1 MADENGPV
9 TNTPAVTQLQDAAGS
24 LLRPTGPL
32 PRPTWRNRL
41 FDLGLAAV
49 VGVTMTYY
57 VLDNLWWEG
66 NQFANTSPLGQPTGP
81 GDWVLLLSLAVL
93 ASAPLV
99 LRRIH
104 PLTVLWIVMGAVA
117 LTPPYAAR
125 LTFYGCVIAAYSAAA
140 YSRHRLPTLASLPLA
155 VYLVSRVRDGVAPT
169 VPDQYVPL
177 LISAPIVVAAIG
189 LHTWKHRADE
199 GRSRLS
205 RLERE
210 QAEALRRAVE
220 HERGRIAR
228 ELHDVVTH
236 NVSVMV
242 IQAGAARKVMATD
255 PDDARE
261 ALLAVEAGGRAAMSE
276 LRHVMGLLT
285 MDADGADDTD
295 GASDGAARPPD
306 LSPLPG
312 LDQLAAL
319 AARIRDTGVPVAL
332 TVTGQPRPL
341 PAGVELTAYRVVQE
355 ALTNMVKHA
364 VGASAAVTVRYD
376 AGHLRVDVT
385 NTGGTPGPAASTG
398 NGHGLIGL
406 RERLAVYGGTL
417 RTGPRPLGG
426 YRVQALIPVE
436 TP

>member
-1 MADENGPV
+1 M
-9 TNTPAVTQLQDAAGS
+9 TNTPAVTQLQDAARS

-255 PDDARE
+255 PHDARE

>member
-1 MADENGPV
+1 M
-9 TNTPAVTQLQDAAGS
+9 TNAAAVEQLRDAARS
-24 LLRPTGPL
+24 LIRPTGPV
-32 PRPTWRNRL
+32 PRLTRRNRL
-41 FDLGLAAV
+41 FDMALAAV
-49 VGVTMTYY
+49 VGITMAHYVT
-57 VLDNLWWEG
+57 DNLRGEATR
-66 NQFANTSPLGQPTGP
+66 FTVPSPLGQPTGS
-81 GDWVLLLSLAVL
+81 GDLILLLSLAVA
-93 ASAPLV
+93 ASAPLL
-99 LRRIH
+99 LRRRH
-104 PLTVLWIVMGAVA
+104 PLTVLWIVMGATA

-125 LTFYGCVIAAYSAAA
+125 LTFYACVIAAYSAAA
-140 YSRHRLPTLASLPLA
+140 YSRHRVPTLASLPLA
-155 VYLVSRVRDGVAPT
+155 VLLVSRVRDGMAPT

-177 LISAPIVVAAIG
+177 LISVPLVVAAIG
-189 LHTWKHRADE
+189 LRTWKLRADE
-199 GRSRLS
+199 GRTRLS

-210 QAEALRRAVE
+210 QAAALRRAVE

-242 IQAGAARKVMATD
+242 IQAGAARKVMATA
-255 PDDARE
+255 PEDARE

-285 MDADGADDTD
+285 MNADDAPD
-295 GASDGAARPPD
+295 PAGAGRPAD
-306 LSPLPG
+306 LAPLPG
-312 LDQLAAL
+312 LDQLEGL
-319 AARIRDTGVPVAL
+319 TGRVRDTGVPVTV

-364 VGASAAVTVRYD
+364 VGASAAVTVVYGAD
-376 AGHLRVDVT
+376 HLRVEVT
-385 NTGGTPGPAASTG
+385 DTGGTPGPAASAG
-398 NGHGLIGL
+398 DGRGLIGL

>member
-228 ELHDVVTH
+228 ELHEVVTH

-242 IQAGAARKVMATD
+242 IQAGAARKVMAAD

>member
-1 MADENGPV
+1 M
-9 TNTPAVTQLQDAAGS
+9 TNTPAVTQLQDAARS

-32 PRPTWRNRL
+32 PRPTWRNWL

-189 LHTWKHRADE
+189 LHTWKHRANE

>member
-1 MADENGPV
+1 M
-9 TNTPAVTQLQDAAGS
+9 TNTPAVTQLQDAARS

>member
-1 MADENGPV
+1 M

-140 YSRHRLPTLASLPLA
+140 YNRHRLPTLASLPLA

>member
-9 TNTPAVTQLQDAAGS
+9 TNTPAVTQLQDAARS

>member
-1 MADENGPV
+1 M
-9 TNTPAVTQLQDAAGS
+9 
-24 LLRPTGPL
+24 LRPTGPL
-32 PRPTWRNRL
+32 PRPTWRGRL
-41 FDLGLAAV
+41 FDMGLAAV
-49 VGVTMTYY
+49 VGVTMIYY
-57 VLDNLWWEG
+57 VLDNLWGEG
-66 NQFANTSPLGQPTGP
+66 HQFANTSPLGQPTGP
-81 GDWVLLLSLAVL
+81 GDWILLLTLAVL
-93 ASAPLV
+93 SSAPLV
-99 LRRIH
+99 LRRRH
-104 PLTVLWIVMGAVA
+104 PLTVLWIVMGATA

-155 VYLVSRVRDGVAPT
+155 VSLVSTVRDGVAPT

-177 LISAPIVVAAIG
+177 LISAPILVAAIG

-205 RLERE
+205 RLERD
-210 QAEALRRAVE
+210 QAQALRRAVE

-242 IQAGAARKVMATD
+242 IQAGAARKVMATQ

-285 MDADGADDTD
+285 MDMDDADDADDPD
-295 GASDGAARPPD
+295 GLSDAASDRASDGAARPPD
-306 LSPLPG
+306 LAPLPG
-312 LDQLAAL
+312 LGQLAAL
-319 AARIRDTGVPVAL
+319 AGRVRDTGVPVAL

-364 VGASAAVTVRYD
+364 AGASAAVTVAYD
-376 AGHLRVDVT
+376 TGHLRVEVT
-385 NTGGTPGPAASTG
+385 DTGGTPGPAASTG

>member
-1 MADENGPV
+1 MTKA
-9 TNTPAVTQLQDAAGS
+9 PAVTQLRDGVRS
-24 LLRPTGPL
+24 LLRPSGPL
-32 PRPTWRNRL
+32 PRLTWRNRL
-41 FDLGLAAV
+41 FDTVLAAV
-49 VGVTMTYY
+49 VGITMIYY
-57 VLDNLWWEG
+57 VLDNLWGEG
-66 NQFANTSPLGQPTGP
+66 HQFTTLSPLGQPTGA
-81 GDWVLLLSLAVL
+81 GDWILLLCLAVL
-93 ASAPLV
+93 MSAPLA
-99 LRRIH
+99 LRRRH
-104 PLTVLWIVMGAVA
+104 PLTVLWIVMGTVA

-140 YSRHRLPTLASLPLA
+140 YSRHRIPTLASLPLA
-155 VYLVSRVRDGVAPT
+155 VYLVSRVHDGVAPT

-199 GRSRLS
+199 GRTRLS

-210 QAEALRRAVE
+210 QARALRRAVE
-220 HERGRIAR
+220 HERARIAR

-242 IQAGAARKVMATD
+242 IQAGAARKVMTTA

-285 MDADGADDTD
+285 MDMDDADEDSEGA
-295 GASDGAARPPD
+295 ACDGAARPAD
-306 LSPLPG
+306 LAPLPG

-319 AARIRDTGVPVAL
+319 AGRVRDTGVPVAL

-355 ALTNMVKHA
+355 ALTNLVKHA
-364 VGASAAVTVRYD
+364 AGASADVTVTYED
-376 AGHLRVDVT
+376 GHLRVEVT
-385 NTGGTPGPAASTG
+385 DTGGTPGPAAPTG
-398 NGHGLIGL
+398 NGHGLMGL

-417 RTGPRPLGG
+417 RAGPRPLGG

-436 TP
+436 TA

>member
-417 RTGPRPLGG
+417 RTGPCPLGG

>member
-9 TNTPAVTQLQDAAGS
+9 TNTPAVTQLQDAARS

-255 PDDARE
+255 PHDARE